1 MFDGLEGILREKI
14 EDLRKSIQDSPDD
27 MSTESTYSRDRL
39 IELQN
44 ILITKLSED
53 IEDLKLR

>member
-27 MSTESTYSRDRL
+27 MSTESAYSRDRL